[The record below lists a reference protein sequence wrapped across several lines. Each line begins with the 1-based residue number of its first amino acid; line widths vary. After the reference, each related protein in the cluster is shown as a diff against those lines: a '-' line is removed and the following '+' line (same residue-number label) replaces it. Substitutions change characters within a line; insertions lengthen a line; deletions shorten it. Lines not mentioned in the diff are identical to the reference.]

1 MERKKFFYMAGFLA
15 AVFLAVVS
23 ALYPALERRWERHEM
38 ETLLLQMEQE
48 DVSGRLIKLHVPEAV
63 LDKGVLSETDTIPE
77 PAERKQFTEGDPIG
91 ILDIPAIDARLPVT
105 AGVSEEQL
113 KISEGWVMQTDPVGD
128 PGNAVI
134 AGHRSHTWGR
144 HFNRLEEL
152 KKGDSIFF
160 DSVYD
165 ERMQFTVQEILVAE
179 LDDPAVFASPGEDM
193 AQLTLYTCTPMETS
207 TQRLII
213 RALRVDE

>member
-38 ETLLLQMEQE
+38 ETLLLRMEQE
-48 DVSGRLIKLHVPEAV
+48 DVSDRLIRLHVPEAV

-77 PAERKQFTEGDPIG
+77 PVERKQFAEGESVG
-91 ILDIPAIDARLPVT
+91 ILDIPVIDARLPVT

-144 HFNRLEEL
+144 HFNRLGEL
-152 KKGDSIFF
+152 EKGDNIFF

-165 ERMQFTVQEILVAE
+165 ERIQFTVHEVLVVE
-179 LDDPAVFASPGEDM
+179 PDDPAVFATPGEGM